1 MDRDTLTYL
10 LKSGKYLCFN
20 PIDTEDP
27 DTEVVRH
34 HADIGSPA
42 QPEEAM
48 SGADEPEIEDLF
60 DNAYL
65 KGSVFFKEVATDDRT
80 GRLYTSTRVLMAYN
94 SDVPREGGPSFEA
107 SPGYLESTSLNILV
121 ESRQSSQITIDASSI
136 YLIGRRLS
144 IPSC

>member
-34 HADIGSPA
+34 HAVIGSPA
-42 QPEEAM
+42 QREEAM

-65 KGSVFFKEVATDDRT
+65 KGSVFFKEVASRT
-80 GRLYTSTRVLMAYN
+80 FGPVERST
-94 SDVPREGGPSFEA
+94 FEC
-107 SPGYLESTSLNILV
+107 SKLW
-121 ESRQSSQITIDASSI
+121 
-136 YLIGRRLS
+136 
-144 IPSC
+144 